1 MRNLTDQGH
10 DGATFAPYDILVHGL
25 TGRALLSPLC
35 SNTEPW
41 ATPQLQQH
49 LCHVFLTQVDPV
61 FKILHQPSLRA
72 LLIEGKPYLHYGDHH
87 PAPEALRCAVYY
99 IAACSITEDQWPPAI
114 GASRASVIAR
124 YQRETEAALVRAE
137 FVTSD
142 DLTVLQAFVLSL
154 IGARSQDRSR
164 RAWTMLSMAVR
175 VAQALSLHVPDPP
188 FLITPFEQEMRRR
201 LWGAI
206 GLLDVQA
213 SLDRAS
219 EPMILRRWLELH
231 APLNVNDDDIRFG
244 HEIVPAESDSFTDS
258 TFTLMISKAQC
269 AVRSLTE
276 PGSQYMHIRQACVA
290 DFQRTASQLL
300 RSCQPDA
307 LPFHWYALQVA
318 DYIAAS
324 MQLISLRPLQR
335 TPGITPPHVPG
346 SNVLRL
352 SVDILQKTETLHS
365 DPRGHPW
372 RWFEGIFVPWHA
384 LAVAIAELC
393 GCEDAALIERYWDT
407 VEGAFERFGGLVA
420 DEKEG
425 MLWKPM
431 ERLMGRARAKR
442 DTLRVVFTPESA
454 SAQPQSPFLPVM
466 APDQNQHQ
474 RGMGLAVTPCSST
487 SGSIGVEPW
496 ANVPTVWD
504 GVDFGDVGIDQLSWT
519 NYQDFMEDMQ
529 R

>member
-1 MRNLTDQGH
+1 MRNVTDQRQ
-10 DGATFAPYDILVHGL
+10 DGATFAPYDVLVRGL
-25 TGRALLSPLC
+25 TGSPLC
-35 SNTEPW
+35 FPKEPW

-72 LLIEGKPYLHYGDHH
+72 FLLEGKPYLHYDARH

-99 IAACSITEDQWPPAI
+99 TAACSITEDQCPPAL

-154 IGARSQDRSR
+154 IGARLQDRSR

-175 VAQALSLHVPDPP
+175 VAQALSLNVPDPP

-219 EPMILRRWLELH
+219 EPMILRSWLESH
-231 APLNVNDDDIRFG
+231 APANLSDDDIPFG
-244 HEIVPAESDSFTDS
+244 HEIAPTESDGFTDT
-258 TFTLMISKAQC
+258 TFTLVISKAQC
-269 AVRSLTE
+269 SVRSLTE
-276 PGSQYMHIRQACVA
+276 PGSQYMHIRQVCVA
-290 DFQRTASQLL
+290 DFQQTASQLL
-300 RSCQPDA
+300 RNCQPDA
-307 LPFHWYALQVA
+307 VPFHWYTYQVA

-324 MQLISLRPLQR
+324 MQLIALRPLQR
-335 TPGITPPHVPG
+335 TPDFMPPHVPG
-346 SNVLRL
+346 SNLLRL
-352 SVDILQKTETLHS
+352 SVDILQKTETLHR

-431 ERLMGRARAKR
+431 ERLMERARAKR
-442 DTLRVVFTPESA
+442 ESLRAVFTPESA
-454 SAQPQSPFLPVM
+454 SAQFQSPFLPVM
-466 APDQNQHQ
+466 TPDQSQNQ
-474 RGMGLAVTPCSST
+474 RGMGPVVTPSSST
-487 SGSIGVEPW
+487 GSIGIEPW
-496 ANVPTVWD
+496 ANVPNVWD
-504 GVDFGDVGIDQLSWT
+504 GVDLGDVGIGQLSWT
-519 NYQDFMEDMQ
+519 NYEDFMEDMQ

>member
-1 MRNLTDQGH
+1 MCNLTDHRQ
-10 DGATFAPYDILVHGL
+10 DGATFAPYDILVRGM
-25 TGRALLSPLC
+25 TDRALLSPLC
-35 SNTEPW
+35 STTKPW

-49 LCHVFLTQVDPV
+49 LYHVFLTQVDPV
-61 FKILHQPSLRA
+61 FKISHQPSLRA
-72 LLIEGKPYLHYGDHH
+72 FLLEGKPYLHYDAHH

-99 IAACSITEDQWPPAI
+99 TAACSITEDQCPPTL

-124 YQRETEAALVRAE
+124 CQRETEAALVRAE

-188 FLITPFEQEMRRR
+188 LLITPFEQEMRRR
-201 LWGAI
+201 LWSAI

-219 EPMILRRWLELH
+219 EPMILRSWLESH
-231 APLNVNDDDIRFG
+231 TPANVNDGDIPYG
-244 HEIVPAESDSFTDS
+244 HEIVPTESDGFTDT
-258 TFTLMISKAQC
+258 TFTLVISKAQC
-269 AVRSLTE
+269 SVRSLTE
-276 PGSQYMHIRQACVA
+276 PGSQYMHIRQACIA
-290 DFQRTASQLL
+290 DFQQTAAGLL
-300 RSCQPDA
+300 CNCQPDA
-307 LPFHWYALQVA
+307 VPFHWYTHQVA

-324 MQLISLRPLQR
+324 MQLIALRPLQR
-335 TPGITPPHVPG
+335 TPDFMPPHVPG
-346 SNVLRL
+346 SSLLRL
-352 SVDILQKTETLHS
+352 SVDVLQKTETLHR
-365 DPRGHPW
+365 DPRGHLW
-372 RWFEGIFVPWHA
+372 RWFEGIFIPWHA

-431 ERLMGRARAKR
+431 ERLIGRARAKR
-442 DTLRVVFTPESA
+442 ESLRVVFTPESA
-454 SAQPQSPFLPVM
+454 SAQSQSPFLLVM
-466 APDQNQHQ
+466 TPDRSQ
-474 RGMGLAVTPCSST
+474 RGMGLDVTPCSST
-487 SGSIGVEPW
+487 GSVGIEPW
-496 ANVPTVWD
+496 ANVPNVWD
-504 GVDFGDVGIDQLSWT
+504 GVDFGDVAIDQLSWT